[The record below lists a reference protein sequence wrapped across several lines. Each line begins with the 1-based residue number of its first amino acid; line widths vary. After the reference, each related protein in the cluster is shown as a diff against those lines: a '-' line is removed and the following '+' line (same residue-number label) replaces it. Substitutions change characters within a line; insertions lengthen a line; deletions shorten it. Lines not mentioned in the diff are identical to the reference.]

1 MYLLP
6 PALQEWVSEDHVIY
20 LVMDVVRELDLTDL
34 EAAYKDKDPRGAVP
48 YDPRMLL
55 SLLIYGY
62 CTGTTSSRKL
72 ESATWSDVATRL
84 LVADQH
90 PDHTVISE
98 FRRKHRGLFRRVFE
112 QVLVLCGR
120 SGLVKL
126 GRVSLDGTK
135 VRADASKH
143 KAMSYDR
150 MQRKEKEL
158 RAEIDALVAEADA
171 VDAAEDAQYGK
182 DRRGDELPDE
192 LIRRESRLKKIREV
206 KAALEAEAAAGR
218 AEQLEQRSEDR
229 DEQLERAEPS
239 MSRQERRK
247 LERLAKKTQKQAEKA
262 RRKAQSAAESTDS
275 KPAEQASSKC
285 GLIRNRPPFDRHGD
299 PHGRA
304 QRNFTDPDSRI
315 MVDGRGA
322 YEQSYNAQAV
332 VTDEQII
339 IATDV
344 SNQAPD
350 VQQMVPM
357 LEQTRENLG
366 ELPDVF
372 LADNGYFS
380 ADNVGWCEDQGIDA
394 YISIGKKRWESEPGA
409 GSEVVRAMRAK
420 LETPEGAAHYARRKV
435 IPEPVF
441 GQIKECQGIRRFR
454 LRGLEKVRDE
464 WQLITAAHN
473 LLKLHRARLAAAPA

>member
-6 PALQEWVSEDHVIY
+6 PALQEWVSKDHVIY
-20 LVMDVVRELDLTDL
+20 LVMDVVRELDLSDL
-34 EAAYKDKDPRGAVP
+34 EATYRDKDPRGAVP

-72 ESATWSDVATRL
+72 EAATWSDVATRL

-98 FRRKHRGLFRRVFE
+98 FRRKHRGLFRRVFA
-112 QVLVLCGR
+112 QVLVMCGR

-150 MQRKEKEL
+150 MLRKEKEL

-171 VDAAEDAQYGK
+171 VDAAEDALYGK

-192 LIRRESRLKKIREV
+192 LIRRETRLKKIREV

-218 AEQLEQRSEDR
+218 AEQLERRADGRE
-229 DEQLERAEPS
+229 EQLEAAEPKL
-239 MSRQERRK
+239 SRQERRK
-247 LERLAKKTQKQAEKA
+247 LERLAKKTRAQAEKA
-262 RRKAQSAAESTDS
+262 RRKAKSAAEATDD
-275 KPAEQASSKC
+275 KPIEQASSKRE
-285 GLIRNRPPFDRHGD
+285 LIRHRPPFDRHGD
-299 PHGRA
+299 PHPRA

-322 YEQSYNAQAV
+322 YEQSYNCQAM
-332 VTDEQII
+332 VTNEQII

-350 VQQMVPM
+350 VQQMIPM
-357 LEQTRENLG
+357 LEQTRESVG
-366 ELPDVF
+366 ALPDVF
-372 LADNGYFS
+372 VADNGYFS
-380 ADNVGWCEDQGIDA
+380 ADNAQWCRDEGIDA
-394 YISIGKKRWESEPGA
+394 YISVGKKRWEDDPGA
-409 GSEVVRAMRAK
+409 APEAVQTMRAK
-420 LETPEGAAHYARRKV
+420 LETPTGAAHYARRKV

-441 GQIKECQGIRRFR
+441 GQIKEAQGIRRFR
-454 LRGLEKVRDE
+454 LRGLGKVSDE
-464 WQLITAAHN
+464 WQLITACHN
-473 LLKLHRARLAAAPA
+473 LLKLYRARLAALAA